1 MKRIPIIL
9 AAIMTSAV
17 FAIDNDNEDIQS
29 LERDNG
35 TGAENQTTVAP
46 VDPDRVQEIRKM
58 KQVRDMDLLKRQIQ
72 IAKDKQEQIGQE
84 TKKNSPG
91 SAQKGQPRKH
101 RATGEQSQFE
111 KHFDNLRVDRQK
123 IVDSARKEHT
133 PNGFLSVKHKIE
145 QQRSLLKKRHLKDI
159 PTFQEQI
166 KGTFRT
172 TEKGQYRQE
181 VNALK
186 RVVAPQ
192 RTEKSSLGP
201 IDHYNNEEFINSLKG
216 LRAPLIETDPR
227 PVSLDQEGRRPRSSR
242 APGAA
247 YGVLLQ
253 NVFGPLNSD
262 QQMGSVSSYTDR
274 DGNLSLSVDMSEFEH
289 SGGYYVEVA
298 GSWNDYATGGDEEN
312 TWSMEPYDDENVWEV
327 TLNVPDGTYL
337 YAFGVLDMDTDTLVA
352 VGGAP
357 EECGTSG
364 FFMDIFGIYEYSV
377 TVSGEDVEVGVC
389 FGECGPCGV
398 FEGDNELLL
407 FDGYELHP
415 DASINGINASFSIEE
430 GAGVEED
437 ESALTWVED
446 LDGDLS
452 VAWFEFGENELL
464 DLSDVFGANDAS
476 LWFEFNTLYLSLI
489 HI

>member
-1 MKRIPIIL
+1 
-9 AAIMTSAV
+9 
-17 FAIDNDNEDIQS
+17 
-29 LERDNG
+29 
-35 TGAENQTTVAP
+35 
-46 VDPDRVQEIRKM
+46 M

-186 RVVAPQ
+186 RAVAPH
-192 RTEKSSLGP
+192 RTDK
-201 IDHYNNEEFINSLKG
+201 NS
-216 LRAPLIETDPR
+216 I
-227 PVSLDQEGRRPRSSR
+227 Q

-262 QQMGSVSSYTDR
+262 RQIGSVSSYTDR
-274 DGNLSLSVDMSEFEH
+274 DGNLSLAVDMSEFEH

-312 TWSMEPYDDENVWEV
+312 TWSMDC
-327 TLNVPDGTYL
+327 LL
-337 YAFGVLDMDTDTLVA
+337 Y
-352 VGGAP
+352 
-357 EECGTSG
+357 TSP
-364 FFMDIFGIYEYSV
+364 S
-377 TVSGEDVEVGVC
+377 
-389 FGECGPCGV
+389 PR
-398 FEGDNELLL
+398 
-407 FDGYELHP
+407 
-415 DASINGINASFSIEE
+415 
-430 GAGVEED
+430 
-437 ESALTWVED
+437 
-446 LDGDLS
+446 DLS
-452 VAWFEFGENELL
+452 TSRMPSSA
-464 DLSDVFGANDAS
+464 
-476 LWFEFNTLYLSLI
+476 
-489 HI
+489 

>member
-9 AAIMTSAV
+9 TAIMTSMV
-17 FAIDNDNEDIQS
+17 FAVDNDNEDIQS

-35 TGAENQTTVAP
+35 TGSENQTTIAP

-72 IAKDKQEQIGQE
+72 IAKEKQEQIGPE
-84 TKKNSPG
+84 TEKNAPG
-91 SAQKGQPRKH
+91 SAQKGQPRRH

-133 PNGFLSVKHKIE
+133 PNRFLSVKHKIE
-145 QQRSLLKKRHLKDI
+145 QQRNLLKKRHLKDT

-166 KGTFRT
+166 KGTFGT

-186 RVVAPQ
+186 RAVAPQ

-201 IDHYNNEEFINSLKG
+201 IDYNNEDFLNSLKA
-216 LRAPLIETDPR
+216 LRAPVIETDPR
-227 PVSLDQEGRRPRSSR
+227 PVSLDQEGRRPRSSQ

-253 NVFGPLNSD
+253 NVFGPLNSE

-274 DGNLSLSVDMSEFEH
+274 DGNLSLAVDMSEFEH

-298 GSWNDYATGGDEEN
+298 GSWDDYVGTE
-312 TWSMEPYDDENVWEV
+312 SMEPYDDENVWEV
-327 TLNVPDGTYL
+327 TLNVPDGTLL
-337 YAFGVLDMDTDTLVA
+337 YAFGVLDTDTDTLVT

-364 FFMDIFGIYEYSV
+364 LFMDIFGIYEYSV
-377 TVSGEDVEVGVC
+377 TVSGEDVE
-389 FGECGPCGV
+389 
-398 FEGDNELLL
+398 
-407 FDGYELHP
+407 
-415 DASINGINASFSIEE
+415 
-430 GAGVEED
+430 AGTV
-437 ESALTWVED
+437 
-446 LDGDLS
+446 
-452 VAWFEFGENELL
+452 
-464 DLSDVFGANDAS
+464 
-476 LWFEFNTLYLSLI
+476 
-489 HI
+489 